1 MVVRENPGFW
11 RLFFVV
17 QGSIIPK
24 TFPKVAAI
32 LALAILAV
40 VLHRYYPELF
50 SISSVTAFTLLGI
63 SLSLFLG
70 FRNHASYER
79 WWEGRKLWGSLMF
92 SSRNLNR
99 QMNTFFCTEDEV
111 SHACR
116 ERIAHLNI
124 AFIHA
129 VNHRLRQQHNEFE
142 SARYLSTDDNA
153 LLEKRTN
160 KAVGI
165 LQIMGQELG
174 RWHQQGLIDST
185 SLRDINRCLNQLSE
199 DYCACERIL
208 TTPIPFAYML
218 LLHRT
223 AYAYCV
229 LLPWGIVASIGS
241 ATPILAAL
249 VAYTFF
255 GFDALSEELAS
266 PFSRENNS
274 LAIDTMTRQLEIE
287 TLQAIDSPLEAPA
300 PIPGEKYILN

>member
-17 QGSIIPK
+17 QGSVIPK
-24 TFPKVAAI
+24 TLPKVIAI
-32 LALAILAV
+32 LALAIIAV
-40 VLHRYYPELF
+40 VLQRYYPKLF

-99 QMNTFFCTEDEV
+99 QMNTFFCADDET
-111 SHACR
+111 SRACR

-124 AFIHA
+124 AFIYA
-129 VNHRLRQQHNEFE
+129 VNNRLRPQHNTFE
-142 SARYLSTDDNA
+142 ATRYLSVEDST
-153 LLEKRTN
+153 LLETRTN
-160 KAVGI
+160 KAVAI

-174 RWHQQGLIDST
+174 KWHQQGLIDST

-199 DYCACERIL
+199 DYCSCERIL

-223 AYAYCV
+223 AYAYCL

-274 LAIDTMTRQLEIE
+274 LALDTMTRQLEIE

-300 PIPGEKYILN
+300 PIPEEQYILN